1 MIRFR
6 KYKAPGEKDA
16 SAFHVF
22 QSFLLAVL
30 HLHSFKESAEA
41 AGTEMERNSTTA
53 KFGIQERKR
62 DPVNQN

>member
-1 MIRFR
+1 LKKTPLPFTPSNPFSI
-6 KYKAPGEKDA
+6 
-16 SAFHVF
+16 
-22 QSFLLAVL
+22 AVL